1 MKRVITIVLSLILL
15 LSLPVNTL
23 TSEAKSITVYSNT
36 TYIDAGEDIV
46 TGTYFKN
53 NLLSLSSDNEAVA
66 KATINQNDG
75 SMTIEGIKE
84 GTATITLR
92 LGTTDDYKDYKYPV
106 TVLSAFDN
114 VTFSYDYDKITVN
127 YDKTKIPNGCTPVFS
142 IDGSSWSESATL
154 TRNKDNDGVIYKAYK
169 VNNIISG
176 SLKMLTFD
184 TKYTSDLKT
193 VEKSIEMYVGDTYK
207 ASDDFDQAYYTNYL
221 INGRSCVEVTDDLYI
236 KATDTGN
243 TSVTFITIKS
253 TDYDKDGNRLTVN
266 TDYVY
271 SVKVKETGD
280 TTESSSNDSKSSDS
294 ADSSSSSSPNA
305 VTVPSDTEGKW
316 MQDANGWWFMEKDGS
331 YPVWD
336 WRYIDGKWYFFDR
349 NGYMDSSAYRFGC
362 WLNSDGSWDTSYSN
376 GKWKNNANG
385 WWYEDNGWYPTNQWL
400 KIDGYWYYFK
410 ADGYMATDQWIGNY
424 YVTSNGSM
432 ATDCYIGNYWVGSD
446 GAWVH

>member
-15 LSLPVNTL
+15 LSLPVNSL
-23 TSEAKSITVYSNT
+23 TSEAKSITVYANT
-36 TYIDAGEDIV
+36 TYVDTGEDIV
-46 TGTYFKN
+46 TGTNFTN
-53 NLLSLSSDNEAVA
+53 NLLSLSSDNESVA
-66 KATINQNDG
+66 KATFNQSNR

-92 LGTTDDYKDYKYPV
+92 LGTTDDYKDYKYPI
-106 TVLSAFDN
+106 TVISAFDN

-169 VNNIISG
+169 VNNIVSG

-184 TKYTSDLKT
+184 TKYTLDTKT
-193 VEKSIEMYVGDTYK
+193 VDKAIEMYVGDTYK
-207 ASDDFDQAYYTNYL
+207 ASDDFDSTYYTNHL

-243 TSVTFITIKS
+243 TTVTFITIKT
-253 TDYDKDGNRLTVN
+253 TDYDKEGKSSTENI
-266 TDYVY
+266 DYVY
-271 SVKVKETGD
+271 TVKVKEKEDNNTG
-280 TTESSSNDSKSSDS
+280 SNSNNT
-294 ADSSSSSSPNA
+294 DSSSSSSS
-305 VTVPSDTEGKW
+305 T
-316 MQDANGWWFMEKDGS
+316 
-331 YPVWD
+331 
-336 WRYIDGKWYFFDR
+336 
-349 NGYMDSSAYRFGC
+349 DSSSPNSVTIPSGVEFGFVLEVFGC
-362 WLNSDGSWDTSYSN
+362 WLNADGSWDTTYSN
-376 GKWKNNANG
+376 GKWKNDLNG

-410 ADGYMATDQWIGNY
+410 ADGYMATNQWIGNY

-432 ATDCYIGNYWVGSD
+432 ATDCYIGQYWVGSD